1 MFLDDNVSDVQ
12 KKNGVIIMTEKHV
25 TESYTQEENGAVK
38 KQNGTKLIQ
47 TVSVVF
53 LPLLWIGFFYSLSR
67 GNESNMS
74 SYTTIILIFS
84 LINSD
89 ILFSRE
95 RMPNKVLNVLAKLE
109 GILLVVLA
117 FITIVNIIVK

>member
-1 MFLDDNVSDVQ
+1 
-12 KKNGVIIMTEKHV
+12 
-25 TESYTQEENGAVK
+25 
-38 KQNGTKLIQ
+38 
-47 TVSVVF
+47 
-53 LPLLWIGFFYSLSR
+53 
-67 GNESNMS
+67 MS